1 MTADVEHSEPAISAK
16 LAFFTA
22 VQFLTRIPVPGA
34 MSATSENHRAALRA
48 SIIYFPLVGV
58 LIGVFTTAT
67 FCAANVLWSPL
78 VAAILAIAA
87 EAFLTGAF
95 HEDAL
100 ADATDA
106 LGGGWTRE
114 QVLAI
119 LKDSRHGTYGVLA
132 LVIGV
137 SLRITLISNLS
148 LSIAWLAIPFSAG
161 LGRWSILI
169 FMHRLQPIQDR
180 HTMARDVGSKPSG
193 STILWGAITPVL
205 CFGVALACICAV
217 DEEVSTTVI
226 LMNAC
231 FGFALAFVFS
241 LLMTWYYAS
250 LVRRRV
256 GGVTGDFLGA
266 NCYLVQLVTLL
277 AIQARV

>member
-1 MTADVEHSEPAISAK
+1 MTVDGEHTEPAISPK

-34 MSATSENHRAALRA
+34 MCATMENHQAALRA

-58 LIGVFTTAT
+58 LIGVFTTVT
-67 FCAANVLWSPL
+67 FCAANFFWSTW
-78 VAAILAIAA
+78 VAAILAIAV

-106 LGGGWTRE
+106 LGAGWTRD

-132 LVIGV
+132 LVLGV
-137 SLRITLISNLS
+137 SLRIALISNLS
-148 LSIAWLAIPFSAG
+148 WSMAWLAIPFSAG

-169 FMHRLQPIQDR
+169 LMRRLEPIHDR

-193 STILWGAITPVL
+193 STILWGAISPIL
-205 CFGVALACICAV
+205 SFGIALSCFCTVNA
-217 DEEVSTTVI
+217 EVSTTVI
-226 LMNAC
+226 LINAC
-231 FGFALAFVFS
+231 FGFVLALVFS

-277 AIQARV
+277 AMQLRV

>member
-1 MTADVEHSEPAISAK
+1 MTVDVEHSEPAISDT

-22 VQFLTRIPVPGA
+22 VQFLTRLPVPGA
-34 MSATSENHRAALRA
+34 MSPTMENHQAALRA
-48 SIIYFPLVGV
+48 SILYFPLVGV
-58 LIGVFTTAT
+58 LIGVFTTMT
-67 FCAANVLWSPL
+67 FCAANFLWSTL
-78 VAAILAIAA
+78 VASILAIAA

-132 LVIGV
+132 LVVGV
-137 SLRITLISNLS
+137 SLRIALISNLS
-148 LSIAWLAIPFSAG
+148 LSMAWLAIPFSAG

-169 FMHRLQPIQDR
+169 LMHRLQPIQDR

-193 STILWGAITPVL
+193 STILLGAISPIL
-205 CFGVALACICAV
+205 SFGIALACICAV
-217 DEEVSTTVI
+217 DTEVSTTVI
-226 LMNAC
+226 LINAC
-231 FGFALAFVFS
+231 FGVGLALVFS
-241 LLMTWYYAS
+241 LLMTWYYAR
-250 LVRRRV
+250 LVRKRV

-277 AIQARV
+277 AMQARV

>member
-16 LAFFTA
+16 LAFLTA

-34 MSATSENHRAALRA
+34 MSATTENHQAALRA
-48 SIIYFPLVGV
+48 SILYFPLVGV
-58 LIGVFTTAT
+58 LIGVFTTVT
-67 FCAANVLWSPL
+67 FCAANFLWSAL
-78 VAAILAIAA
+78 VASILAIAA

-137 SLRITLISNLS
+137 SLRIALISNLS

-193 STILWGAITPVL
+193 STILWGAVSPIL

-231 FGFALAFVFS
+231 FGFALALVFS

-250 LVRRRV
+250 LVRRRI